1 MSDGHEYKRRRF
13 RCKGW
18 NGTSVMRFLVRFL
31 GFLFTAGT
39 VVFLVGV
46 AGVAGGIWHFSR
58 DLPDYSQ
65 LQDYE
70 PPVMT
75 RVHASDGALLGEYSK
90 ERRLYLPIQAMPK
103 LVTNAFLAAEDKNFY
118 EHGGIDFTGMARAAV
133 AYAQNFGS
141 NKRPQGASTITQQ
154 VAKNFLLTNEVS
166 FTRKIKEALL
176 AMRIERAYSKDR
188 ILELYLNEIYLG
200 LGAYGIAAASLVY
213 FDKSVNELTIAEA
226 AYLAALP
233 KAPGTLHPVRNRDRS
248 TERRNYV
255 IDRLVENGWIKQAD
269 ADKARKEPLVVASR
283 SNAAHTFAGEYFA
296 EEVRRDIFERYGE
309 KKLYEGGL
317 SVRTTLDP
325 KLQVMARKTVAAGLV
340 NFDEAQ
346 GWRGA
351 MSKLD
356 ISGDWGV
363 KLAEV
368 KSLSDISPWRMAVVL
383 ETSDQSARIGFQPGR
398 ELGGATSK
406 DRQTGLITLEGVRW
420 ARAASASARGKPP
433 SAVSQILSPGDVIY
447 ADPLF
452 GKDGNAVEGQ
462 YRLRQIPEV
471 SGAMVAMDPWTGRVV
486 AMVGGF
492 SFDQSQFN
500 RATQAYRQPGSTFKP
515 LVYSAAMDNG
525 YTPST
530 IMIDGPIEIEQ
541 GQGGVWRPENFS
553 VGSYRGPITLRE
565 ALKWSVNT
573 VTVRLAQ
580 DVGMPLINE
589 YAKRFGVYEE
599 LPNYLSYSLGA
610 GETTVMRMVTAY
622 SMFANGGRR
631 VKPTLIDRIQDRYG
645 RTIFR
650 HDARECRGC
659 DAPGGWKNQPE
670 PQLVD
675 RREQVLDSMTAY
687 QITSMLEGV
696 VQGGTASVMR
706 EVGKPIAGKT
716 GTTSDGK
723 DVWFIGFSQDL
734 VVGLY
739 LGYDKPRS
747 LGRAAQGGHTAAPIV
762 KDFMKLALANK
773 PATPFKI
780 SRRHQAGPRRC
791 QERHASQPRRRG
803 RPHDPGSVQAGH
815 RAAGQLLRR
824 WRCRPGWTRATG
836 NLARRRQYH
845 SPRNRPALLADCAL
859 RRTPLHPS
867 DIIRK

>member
-1 MSDGHEYKRRRF
+1 
-13 RCKGW
+13 
-18 NGTSVMRFLVRFL
+18 MRFVVRFL

-39 VVFLVGV
+39 IVFLVGV
-46 AGVAGGIWHFSR
+46 AGVAGGIWYFSR

-133 AYAQNFGS
+133 VYVQNFGS
-141 NKRPQGASTITQQ
+141 NRRPQGASTITQQ

-213 FDKSVNELTIAEA
+213 FDKSVNELTVAEA
-226 AYLAALP
+226 SYLAALP
-233 KAPGTLHPVRNRDRS
+233 KAPGSLHPVRNRDRS
-248 TERRNYV
+248 IERRNYV
-255 IDRLVENGWIKQAD
+255 IDRLLENGWIKQAD
-269 ADKARKEPLVVASR
+269 AEKARKDPLVVASR
-283 SNAAHTFAGEYFA
+283 SNAAHIFAGEYFA
-296 EEVRRDIFERYGE
+296 EEVRRDILERYGE

-368 KSLSDISPWRMAVVL
+368 KSLGDISPWRMAVVL
-383 ETSDQSARIGFQPGR
+383 ETSEQSARIGFQPGR
-398 ELGGATSK
+398 ELGGAISK

-420 ARAASASARGKPP
+420 AKVASASTRARTPV
-433 SAVSQILSPGDVIY
+433 AVSQILSPGDVIY

-462 YRLRQIPEV
+462 YRLRQLPEV
-471 SGAMVAMDPWTGRVV
+471 SGAMVAMDPWTGRVL

-530 IMIDGPIEIEQ
+530 IMVDGPIEIDQ
-541 GQGGVWRPENFS
+541 GQGAGVWRPENFS
-553 VGSYRGPITLRE
+553 VGRYRGPITLRE

-580 DVGMPLINE
+580 DIGMPLIGE

-599 LPNYLSYSLGA
+599 LPNYLSYALGA

-645 RTIFR
+645 RTIFK

-675 RREQVLDSMTAY
+675 RREQVLDSLTAY

-696 VQGGTASVMR
+696 VQGGTASIMR

-723 DVWFIGFSQDL
+723 DVWFVGFSSDL

-747 LGRAAQGGHTAAPIV
+747 LGRAAQGGHTAAPIA
-762 KDFMKLALANK
+762 KDFMKLALADK

-780 SRRHQAGPRRC
+780 PSGIRLVRVDAKTGMRPSPGEGGRTILEAFKPGTAPPDNYSVVGVTDQDGQVPQVISPDAGNIMSPGT
-791 QERHASQPRRRG
+791 G
-803 RPHDPGSVQAGH
+803 R
-815 RAAGQLLRR
+815 L
-824 WRCRPGWTRATG
+824 
-836 NLARRRQYH
+836 Y
-845 SPRNRPALLADCAL
+845 
-859 RRTPLHPS
+859 
-867 DIIRK
+867 